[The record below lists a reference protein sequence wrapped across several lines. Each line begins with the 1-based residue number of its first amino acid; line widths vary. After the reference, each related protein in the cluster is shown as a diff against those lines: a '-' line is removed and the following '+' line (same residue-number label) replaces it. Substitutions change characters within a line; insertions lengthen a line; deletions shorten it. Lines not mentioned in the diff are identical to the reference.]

1 MQENALE
8 KITAI
13 KACRQGMMI
22 YLKKDIYLGRSL
34 DLYGE
39 FSEGEIAVF
48 SQLIRPGDVVIDA
61 GANIGA
67 HTVFF
72 AKTVG
77 AAGAVIAYEPLRFVH
92 QLLCANI
99 ALNELTNVHTRHAA
113 LSDVSG
119 QIAVP
124 VPNYKEN
131 HSFGGFSIGAGN
143 ETVLMETIDSLNL
156 QRLRF
161 IKIDVE
167 GMEVNVVRGA
177 VQTIQRL
184 RPILYLEN
192 DRHEKSAELI
202 ELLLSL
208 NYRIWWHLPT
218 LFNPNNF
225 FGNNENIFGNIVS
238 LNLLCVPKEA
248 ATNIDGLR
256 EVLSPNDRWF

>member
-48 SQLIRPGDVVIDA
+48 SQLIRPGDVVVEA

-72 AKTVG
+72 AKAVG
-77 AAGAVIAYEPLRFVH
+77 DAGMVIAYEPLRFIH
-92 QLLCANI
+92 QMLCANI
-99 ALNELTNVHTRHAA
+99 ALNDLTNVHARHAA
-113 LSDVSG
+113 LGESSG
-119 QIAVP
+119 QIAVHTP
-124 VPNYKEN
+124 DYRSES
-131 HSFGGFSIGAGN
+131 SFGSFSIGSGN
-143 ETVLMETIDSLNL
+143 ETVLLETIDSLNL
-156 QRLRF
+156 QTLRF

-167 GMEVNVVRGA
+167 GMEANVIRGA

-192 DRHEKSAELI
+192 DRHEKSATLI
-202 ELLLSL
+202 ESVLSL
-208 NYRIWWHLPT
+208 NYRLWWHLPP

-225 FGNNENIFGNIVS
+225 AGNRENVFGNIVS
-238 LNLLCVPKEA
+238 VNLLCIPKEA

>member
-1 MQENALE
+1 MQENTLD
-8 KITAI
+8 KITDI

-34 DLYGE
+34 ELYGE
-39 FSEGEIAVF
+39 FSEGEVLLF

-72 AKTVG
+72 AKAVG
-77 AAGAVIAYEPLRFVH
+77 DAGMVIAYEPLRFIH
-92 QLLCANI
+92 QMLCANI
-99 ALNELTNVHTRHAA
+99 ALNELTNVYDRHAA
-113 LSDVSG
+113 LGESLG
-119 QIAVP
+119 QIAVH
-124 VPNYKEN
+124 VPDYRSES
-131 HSFGGFSIGAGN
+131 SFGSFSIGSGN
-143 ETVLMETIDSLNL
+143 ETVSMETIDSLNL

-167 GMEVNVVRGA
+167 GMEANVIRGA

-184 RPILYLEN
+184 KPILYIEN
-192 DRHEKSAELI
+192 DRHEKSATLI

-208 NYRIWWHLPT
+208 HYRIWWHLPP

-225 FGNNENIFGNIVS
+225 SGVRENVFGNIISV
-238 LNLLCVPKEA
+238 NLLCVPKEA
-248 ATNIDGLR
+248 AANIGGLR